1 MMAKASE
8 YATPGDRHAPRSR
21 AACDSEHQADCIVLT
36 VGVRSP
42 MSRISTCEACFSVPR
57 LVPFSDGSRP
67 RSDPEAL
74 AGCCR
79 VSLILLHRG
88 VAVVARWARFSWCF
102 PTTALLPSPHPAGS
116 TPPPP
121 PPSIIICD
129 DRSRRRDAGPMS
141 SHRSSSGDGTVSDD
155 SQLPPPTPAE
165 RCVLARAGEQA
176 ILARIQR
183 FVQDAGARG
192 LRVQGITIAPAPQGR
207 RADDEREPAIVVG
220 EDTSPGCCVVTVEP
234 PVVATSSTSDQADG
248 MPVVAPSGTP
258 KTPSQ

>member
-1 MMAKASE
+1 VTCHCCPLFLTIFTAGHHVRGVRCGVVGFRATKMAKSSG

-57 LVPFSDGSRP
+57 LVPFSGGSRP

-102 PTTALLPSPHPAGS
+102 PTTALLPSPHPAVYPS
-116 TPPPP
+116 
-121 PPSIIICD
+121 PPSPLHHHL
-129 DRSRRRDAGPMS
+129 RR
-141 SHRSSSGDGTVSDD
+141 
-155 SQLPPPTPAE
+155 
-165 RCVLARAGEQA
+165 
-176 ILARIQR
+176 
-183 FVQDAGARG
+183 
-192 LRVQGITIAPAPQGR
+192 
-207 RADDEREPAIVVG
+207 
-220 EDTSPGCCVVTVEP
+220 
-234 PVVATSSTSDQADG
+234 PVAAT
-248 MPVVAPSGTP
+248 
-258 KTPSQ
+258 